1 MNKNKTMKKLILIS
15 LVVCLTV
22 NCFSQAPNWIWAKQ
36 ETSSL
41 IPYRESFFSEIAIDS
56 SGYIYAVGH
65 NNDTTI
71 SFGTTTLTHR
81 GMFFVKYDT
90 SGNVIWAKDV
100 SGDGT
105 FNYDAFTITV
115 DVSGNIYIAGHFY
128 GNTVTFGTITLT
140 HQGLF
145 IVKYDNNGNVLWA
158 KDALGNAEVI
168 SIKSDIV
175 GNIVVVGGFRGGPLT
190 LGTTTLTNL
199 NNSSYLDDIFIAKYD
214 TSGNVIWAKSAGSAD
229 HDVAQSLSIDI
240 SGNLFIT
247 GEYGGTT
254 IAFDTITLTNTS
266 SSSPGFD
273 MFLAKYNSAGN
284 IIWVKTAIG
293 SRSDQGQTVTVD
305 VNNNIVVA
313 GIFSSPSITF
323 GNITLTKDTTFFYS
337 EAMFVVKY
345 NGNGNIIWAKNTLG
359 KWNDLVSSITTDAA
373 ANIYVAGGVSND
385 TITFSQSVKAF
396 GGLFLAKYND
406 NGIPLWA
413 EGVGK
418 GSNTIRSVAL
428 DALNHIY
435 VAGGFWTDTL
445 IFDSTILLDPN
456 GIVGGPE
463 KVFIAKSDKS
473 ISITTSLR
481 EIGNQNT
488 AITISPNPFSSQ
500 TNIHT
505 NKVFKNATLTVYNL
519 CGQQVEQIKNIFGWT
534 IALYRDNLPSGLYFL
549 RLTENSETLAVDKLI
564 ITDK

>member
-1 MNKNKTMKKLILIS
+1 MKKLMLIA
-15 LVVCLTV
+15 LLGCLIV

-36 ETSSL
+36 ETSTL
-41 IPYRESFFSEIAIDS
+41 IPYTESFFSELAIDAL
-56 SGYIYAVGH
+56 GNIYAVGH

-71 SFGTTTLTHR
+71 SFGITTLTHR

-100 SGDGT
+100 SGNGT

-115 DVSGNIYIAGHFY
+115 DVSGNIYIAGRFS

-145 IVKYDNNGNVLWA
+145 IVKYDTNGNALWA
-158 KDALGNAEVI
+158 KDALGNADVN
-168 SIKSDIV
+168 SIKSDV
-175 GNIVVVGGFRGGPLT
+175 SGNVVIVGGFRGGSLT

-214 TSGNVIWAKSAGSAD
+214 TTGNVIWAKSAGSAD
-229 HDVAQSLSIDI
+229 HDVAQSLAIDI

-266 SSSPGFD
+266 SSSPGYD
-273 MFLAKYNSAGN
+273 LFLAKYNSAGN
-284 IIWVKTAIG
+284 VIWVKTATG

-305 VNNNIVVA
+305 ANNNAVVA

-323 GNITLTKDTTFFYS
+323 GNITLTKDTTYFYS

-345 NGNGNIIWAKNTLG
+345 NTNGNIIWAKNTLG
-359 KWNDLVSSITTDAA
+359 KWNDLVSSITTDATS
-373 ANIYVAGGVSND
+373 NIYVAGGVSND
-385 TITFSQSVKAF
+385 TITFSQSVKAY
-396 GGLFLAKYND
+396 GGLFLAKYD
-406 NGIPLWA
+406 ANGTPLWA
-413 EGVGK
+413 EGIGK
-418 GSNTIRSVAL
+418 GLNTIRSVAL
-428 DALNHIY
+428 DASNHIY

-445 IFDSTILLDPN
+445 IFGSTILLDPN

-463 KVFIAKSDKS
+463 KVFIAKSNKL
-473 ISITTSLR
+473 ISITTNLNKTD
-481 EIGNQNT
+481 NQPL

-500 TNIHT
+500 TNLHT

-519 CGQQVEQIKNIFGWT
+519 CGQQVKQIKNIFEQT
-534 IALYRDNLPSGLYFL
+534 ITLNRDNLSSGLYFL
-549 RLTENSETLAVDKLI
+549 RLTENNKTLAVDKLV
-564 ITDK
+564 ITDKLGL